1 MVATASRAAGYDG
14 GVRAITGDGP
24 AFHNL
29 GACASWELA
38 GSVAAGVAYLRLL
51 GEAARGAGLSQ
62 IYLAGPQKAVAD
74 VDEDGRPDDYLT
86 AKIDAVEALSTL
98 LARLG
103 PDRSPS
109 APASS
114 AASHRYSVARRA
126 GDAPTEARPWPTAT
140 HWTAF
145 PVNRRT
151 CAGRIPPCM
160 STSSGPFACTPG
172 SPPRRIERLL
182 PPQLGRRP
190 EGPVGGAF
198 DLATHRGYDSDH
210 PLGWPATSAWSGWRS
225 TRSWTCVSSS
235 DGHRPVPSVGVED
248 Q

>member
-1 MVATASRAAGYDG
+1 MSALVLRVGESGVAPSEVDRLLEGVYLELAPVMVDAGADYVAAADAVLALVAGLDAGTRAQLSIDLGADQLTAPLNGRPAPSVDDVVATASRAAGYDG

-98 LARLG
+98 LTRLG
-103 PDRSPS
+103 
-109 APASS
+109 A
-114 AASHRYSVARRA
+114 
-126 GDAPTEARPWPTAT
+126 
-140 HWTAF
+140 
-145 PVNRRT
+145 
-151 CAGRIPPCM
+151 
-160 STSSGPFACTPG
+160 
-172 SPPRRIERLL
+172 
-182 PPQLGRRP
+182 
-190 EGPVGGAF
+190 
-198 DLATHRGYDSDH
+198 
-210 PLGWPATSAWSGWRS
+210 
-225 TRSWTCVSSS
+225 
-235 DGHRPVPSVGVED
+235 
-248 Q
+248 